1 MISLELSRRSA
12 GSTSASQ
19 KPRPI
24 WSYAELQEQMHQDL
38 LAQNPDWIDA
48 DGGCAKCEDYDRRF
62 AELVTIFRAVNLKPV
77 RQAA

>member
-1 MISLELSRRSA
+1 
-12 GSTSASQ
+12 
-19 KPRPI
+19 
-24 WSYAELQEQMHQDL
+24 MHQDL